1 MKIKQKIFL
10 IILVMIILI
19 GNISYAT
26 NITTQQLETSIQNLF
41 SKNITIVTTT
51 SSNDGNAT
59 TTRKIVASNVSIAN
73 SQMQIT
79 DASTGKLFFIDYKIE
94 GDVCKFTSSV
104 DLSQVD
110 DLEIDPTILQVMLPM
125 YQATYLELCYLT
137 VADATGVD
145 FSLAD
150 TYYNQKINGQTG
162 NVQCDVFSYAQVTDT
177 NNISNITL
185 EINLTQLKQLNS
197 SKIDETPSC
206 TVTVEG
212 YVPGTTT
219 TPDVP
224 STDTTPEPTPE
235 TPSETPTQQE
245 PTLDTTM
252 PEQPSVDT
260 TPEQKPSTD
269 TTQQEN
275 PSNSTK
281 PNQTNT
287 EIPKAGLETD
297 IALTLFALGA
307 MVIFFYRKNK
317 ENQDIM

>member
-10 IILVMIILI
+10 IILVMIMLI
-19 GNISYAT
+19 SNISYAA

-51 SSNDGNAT
+51 SSDDGNAT
-59 TTRKIVASNVSIAN
+59 TTRKIVASNISIAN
-73 SQMQIT
+73 SQIQIT
-79 DASTGKLFFIDYKIE
+79 DASTGKAFFIDYKIE
-94 GDVCKFTSSV
+94 GDICKFSSSV

-137 VADATGVD
+137 VADAARVD

-150 TYYNQKINGQTG
+150 TYYYQKTNGQTG
-162 NVQCDVFSYAQVTDT
+162 NVQSDVFTYTQSTN
-177 NNISNITL
+177 NNISNIVL
-185 EINLTQLKQLNS
+185 EVNLTQLAKLDS
-197 SKIDETPSC
+197 SKIDANPSC
-206 TVTVEG
+206 AVTVEG
-212 YVPGTTT
+212 YTPGTTP

-224 STDTTPEPTPE
+224 STEPTPEPTPD
-235 TPSETPTQQE
+235 TPSVDTKPQE

-260 TPEQKPSTD
+260 TPQQKPSTD
-269 TTQQEN
+269 KTQQEK
-275 PSNSTK
+275 PSNNTK

-297 IALTLFALGA
+297 IMLTIFVLGA
-307 MVIFFYRKNK
+307 LVIFFYRKNK
-317 ENQDIM
+317 ENQDII